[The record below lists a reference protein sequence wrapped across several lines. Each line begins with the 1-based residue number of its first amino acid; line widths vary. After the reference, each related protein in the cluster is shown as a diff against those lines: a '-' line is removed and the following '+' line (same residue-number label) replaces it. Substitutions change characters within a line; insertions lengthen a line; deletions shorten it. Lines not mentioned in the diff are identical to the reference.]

1 MKRKLSIPLIFLL
14 TLGMVIASMT
24 AFASSESL
32 SKNPDR
38 LERLYAV
45 GETVI
50 FEMQI
55 QNPADPGDPTN
66 TYYYID
72 DVFSG
77 DLAHVTMYRDKDFNG
92 VIDPAPSPDSDPL
105 VEGTDYLIDGNTII
119 LRWIDGVGDPTHV
132 GVAGPSPELIPTFPG
147 FGDKTLTL
155 TPQDFA
161 YAELHYVVQPE
172 DLGLFITNG
181 INTLGEN
188 DVGEKLSAE
197 VETWV
202 KIIDPDIEIV
212 KYVND
217 EDANS
222 PTGPIIPVGDDVT
235 FTFDVTNTGNVT
247 LTDIDVNDDVY
258 GFIGTIA
265 SLAPG
270 ATDSTL
276 SHGPVPAEAGQHTN
290 IATAEGNPPVGPPV
304 SDTDPANYFGSDP
317 AIDIEKYVNGEDA
330 DSPTGPIVPVGDPVT
345 FTFDITNTG
354 NVDLVDVVVTDDVYG
369 TIGTI
374 PLLPVGATESV
385 SYGPIPA
392 EEGQHTNVATAE
404 GTPPVGPPV
413 SDSDPG
419 NYYGELPPGEEGLTP
434 GYWKNNADK
443 WDANAWVDYVPDD
456 LFDDV
461 FGVDITL
468 RGKGKTTYEDP
479 TLLEALGANGGGMN
493 ALARHATAAI
503 LNASHPDIAYPMSV
517 AQIITAVQ
525 DAIAAGED
533 AIEDLATMLD
543 MYNNY
548 GANLDMHGNVI
559 TP

>member
-1 MKRKLSIPLIFLL
+1 
-14 TLGMVIASMT
+14 
-24 AFASSESL
+24 
-32 SKNPDR
+32 
-38 LERLYAV
+38 
-45 GETVI
+45 
-50 FEMQI
+50 
-55 QNPADPGDPTN
+55 
-66 TYYYID
+66 
-72 DVFSG
+72 
-77 DLAHVTMYRDKDFNG
+77 
-92 VIDPAPSPDSDPL
+92 
-105 VEGTDYLIDGNTII
+105 
-119 LRWIDGVGDPTHV
+119 
-132 GVAGPSPELIPTFPG
+132 
-147 FGDKTLTL
+147 
-155 TPQDFA
+155 
-161 YAELHYVVQPE
+161 
-172 DLGLFITNG
+172 
-181 INTLGEN
+181 
-188 DVGEKLSAE
+188 
-197 VETWV
+197 
-202 KIIDPDIEIV
+202 
-212 KYVND
+212 
-217 EDANS
+217 
-222 PTGPIIPVGDDVT
+222 
-235 FTFDVTNTGNVT
+235 
-247 LTDIDVNDDVY
+247 
-258 GFIGTIA
+258 
-265 SLAPG
+265 
-270 ATDSTL
+270 L